1 MSPNT
6 LSTVINARL
15 GDAAIKDSSIIIKYL
30 KDLCNAGKNK
40 HVWRTQFDS
49 CDQRQ
54 NQSIDNWLYELRDLS
69 GKCEFEVGCH
79 LCETE
84 RLLGRI
90 VNGVTDNDV
99 RIKLLEVG
107 PNLLLD
113 QAIVIVRTSEMSK
126 LEAEQIH
133 PGGSVESIQK
143 LAYKKAKS
151 FKVTEAAAAA
161 YTKANHGTSGATCDK
176 CGFEIRPGGHNCP
189 AKNDKCNKCDQIS
202 HFKSVYPVKG
212 KLSAIY
218 VNRIASTKE
227 DTVALHHTQ
236 RRTGHLGTH
245 TDRYRINFGRSSAIN
260 LPQPFWRCTTR
271 CRHSRRNRGNHIQS
285 LGSFKASLNCTANDG
300 SSRHI
305 E

>member
-1 MSPNT
+1 M
-6 LSTVINARL
+6 
-15 GDAAIKDSSIIIKYL
+15 KDSSIIIQYL

-40 HVWRTQFDS
+40 HVWRTKFDS

-54 NQSIDNWLYELRDLS
+54 SQSIDNWLCELRDLS
-69 GKCEFEVGCH
+69 RKCEFEVGCCH

-90 VNGVTDNDV
+90 VNGVADNDV

-107 PNLLLD
+107 PNLSLD

-126 LEAEQIH
+126 LQAEQIH
-133 PGGSVESIQK
+133 PGGLVQAIHKS
-143 LAYKKAKS
+143 AYKKAKS
-151 FKVTEAAAAA
+151 SRVTEAAAAA
-161 YTKANHGTSGATCDK
+161 TTKANPGTSGATCDK

-189 AKNDKCNKCDQIS
+189 AKNDKCRKCDQTG
-202 HFKSVYPVKG
+202 HFKSVCPVKG

-227 DTVALHHTQ
+227 DTVAISITPKEGPATQ
-236 RRTGHLGTH
+236 VL
-245 TDRYRINFGRSSAIN
+245 RYRINLGRNPTIN

-271 CRHSRRNRGNHIQS
+271 CRHSRRNRHRQS
-285 LGSFKASLNCTANDG
+285 LGSFKASIN
-300 SSRHI
+300 
-305 E
+305 